1 MASSFDPDASLFP
14 LVTFRDVRDA
24 IPQPRTVTYRQ
35 LAELVAPEQPAVR
48 QDVVTQA
55 RKKIDL
61 IDRFERLLRTKGHP
75 DDWTVGNPTWRSLER
90 AHWTGVDDA
99 ERAAALATKAE
110 ELRANALKRAKG
122 SLPCWSP
129 TVYRPGATRGS
140 SGVQFVTCL
149 VLDYDDGT
157 PPDAALAPWLGWPLV
172 AATTWSHRAEAP
184 RFRVVLA
191 LEEPVPVSAWAGA
204 WHWAAERS
212 VGEIDPACKD
222 PARMYLL
229 PAVSS
234 PAHPYFRIDHDPGGR
249 LLRIDWESLPSRPAA
264 PRPRGPGETTLA
276 RRVRPGRRIR
286 ARPGLG
292 RRRARQM
299 LNNDRTAR
307 ERAATYLRAKVVNG
321 RAEEIACPGC
331 GRESTWFYLEPGRL
345 TTASCDHKNSCGWFG
360 FLDQLLDAHGGG
372 DVG

>member
-1 MASSFDPDASLFP
+1 MATPFGPDPAVFQI
-14 LVTFRDVRDA
+14 VTFRDVRDA
-24 IPQPRTVTYRQ
+24 IPWPEAPTYRQ
-35 LAELVAPEQPAVR
+35 LVDLVAPERPPVR
-48 QDVVTQA
+48 VDVVEQA

-61 IDRFERLLRTKGHP
+61 IDRFERLLPARAHP
-75 DDWTVGNPTWRSLER
+75 DDWTLSNPTWRSLER
-90 AHWTGVDDA
+90 AHWMGVDDA
-99 ERAAALATKAE
+99 ERAAALAAKAND
-110 ELRANALKRAKG
+110 LRANATKRAKG

-129 TVYRPGATRGS
+129 TVYRTGATRGS
-140 SGVQFVTCL
+140 SGVLFVTCL

-157 PPDAALAPWLGWPLV
+157 APADALAPWLRWPLV
-172 AATTWSHRAEAP
+172 AASTWSHGVEAP

-191 LEEPVPVSAWAGA
+191 LEEPVPVEGWDRAWR
-204 WHWAAERS
+204 WAAERS

-229 PAVSS
+229 PAV
-234 PAHPYFRIDHDPGGR
+234 PAPGRPYFRLDHDPGGR
-249 LLRIDWESLPSRPAA
+249 LLRIDWETLSPARTGARPKPAGRGAGA
-264 PRPRGPGETTLA
+264 PRPGP
-276 RRVRPGRRIR
+276 RRVVR

-299 LNNDRTAR
+299 LNNERGAR
-307 ERAATYLRAKVVNG
+307 ERAAEYVGAKLVNG

-331 GRESTWFYLEPGRL
+331 GRESAWFYLEPGRQ
-345 TTASCDHKNSCGWFG
+345 TTATCDHKNSCGWYG

>member
-14 LVTFRDVRDA
+14 VVTFRDVRDA

-61 IDRFERLLRTKGHP
+61 IDRFERLLLTKGHP

-99 ERAAALATKAE
+99 QRAAALAAKAAD
-110 ELRANALKRAKG
+110 LRANALKRAKG

-140 SGVQFVTCL
+140 SGVLSVTCL

-229 PAVSS
+229 PAVPSRS
-234 PAHPYFRIDHDPGGR
+234 HPYFRIDNDPGGR
-249 LLRIDWESLPSRPAA
+249 LLRIDWESLPSRWKA
-264 PRPRGPGETTLA
+264 PRPRDPGGETLS
-276 RRVRPGRRIR
+276 RRPGPSRQVR

-299 LNNDRTAR
+299 LNNEFGAR
-307 ERAATYLRAKVVNG
+307 ERAATYLCARVVNG

-331 GRESTWFYLEPGRL
+331 GRESAWFYLAPGQQ
-345 TTASCDHKNSCGWFG
+345 TTATCDHKNSCGWFG

-372 DVG
+372 HVG